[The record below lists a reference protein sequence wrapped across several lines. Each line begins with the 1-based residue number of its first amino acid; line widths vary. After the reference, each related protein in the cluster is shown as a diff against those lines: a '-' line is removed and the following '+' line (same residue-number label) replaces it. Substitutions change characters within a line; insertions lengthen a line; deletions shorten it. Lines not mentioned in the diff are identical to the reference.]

1 MTIEEYKSLFTEDD
15 TVGWTAIDD
24 VFEKI
29 YPSQEPMHYAPP
41 LHYAVGGEDPI
52 DGTSI
57 YKSTQQEEHFHLVSY
72 GFSEL
77 YYNEKAAGGEFSK
90 WGFELTMRVKPFAGD
105 EGNPTWVINM
115 MNNLARYVFSSSR
128 WFEEY
133 QYIPANG
140 PIRLDTDTDITG
152 LAFVRDPEAG
162 RIDTP
167 HGELTF
173 LQIVGLTTAELE
185 RIKAANTKAAVEE
198 VLNEIAKTNPLY
210 ITDLERRSK

>member
-1 MTIEEYKSLFTEDD
+1 MTPEAYKSLFTEDD
-15 TVGWTAIDD
+15 TVGWTAIDN
-24 VFEKI
+24 VFDKI
-29 YPSQEPMHYAPP
+29 YPGQEPAHYAPP
-41 LHYAVGGEDPI
+41 LHYAAGGEDPL

-57 YKSTQQEEHFHLVSY
+57 YKSNQQEEHFHIVSY

-105 EGNPTWVINM
+105 PDKPTWVINM
-115 MNNLARYVFSSSR
+115 MNNLARYVFTSGK
-128 WFEEY
+128 WFEEF

-152 LAFVRDPEAG
+152 LAFIKDPEAG

-167 HGELTF
+167 NGEVTF

-185 RIKAANTKAAVEE
+185 RIQKANTRTAVEE
-198 VLNEIAKTNPLY
+198 VLTALAITNPLL
-210 ITDLERRSK
+210 ITDLERRS